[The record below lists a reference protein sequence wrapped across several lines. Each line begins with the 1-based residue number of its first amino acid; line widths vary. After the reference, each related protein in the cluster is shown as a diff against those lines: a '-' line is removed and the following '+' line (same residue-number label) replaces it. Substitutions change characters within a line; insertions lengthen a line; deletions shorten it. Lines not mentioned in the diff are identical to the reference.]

1 MELNPQEQ
9 QEMQEH
15 IRGISTI
22 LYRNTPPEKIKTFEG
37 IETTVRAYMHT
48 ELSPDIAEFFFQK
61 SVK

>member
-15 IRGISTI
+15 IRGISKI

-37 IETTVRAYMHT
+37 IETTVRAYMQT